1 MARVL
6 NRDSIDFD
14 AYLEQTQ
21 NSQKVRKAGDFFDDV
36 RREFVQRESG
46 KRYPGM
52 SSTKAG
58 KFLQFAPG
66 EVTAW
71 AGYNGHKK
79 SMFTSQVAL
88 DLCAAGERVLL
99 ASFEMTPG
107 KTLARMSR
115 QCMATNRP
123 SELQLAG
130 FERWTDNRL
139 WLFDHMGRVSPHQTI
154 GLCHYFAEELK
165 GRHIFI
171 DSMMMVVG
179 SEESMDEQKQFVT
192 DLVRVAQETQCHVH
206 LVTHCR
212 KPQSGSENH
221 PPTKYDIRGAAA
233 ISDQV
238 ANVALVWANKAKKAA
253 LEKNPHDAEELKKPD
268 AMVIVDK
275 QRNGD
280 WEGKLQL
287 WFDEKSLRFTDGL
300 FDDVLPYELQEAVA

>member
-1 MARVL
+1 MANVL
-6 NRDSIDFD
+6 SRDSLDFD
-14 AYLEQTQ
+14 EYLSQTE
-21 NSQKVRKAGDFFDDV
+21 NSQKVRRAGDFFDEV
-36 RREFVQRESG
+36 RREFAHRDTG

-58 KFLQFAPG
+58 KLLQFSPG

-107 KTLARMSR
+107 KTLSRMAR
-115 QCMATNRP
+115 QCSGIARP
-123 SELQLAG
+123 ADVWLSG
-130 FERWTDNRL
+130 FQAWTDNRL
-139 WLFDHMGRVSPHQTI
+139 WLFDHMGRVKPSQTI
-154 GLCHYFAEELK
+154 GLCRYFAEELK
-165 GRHIFI
+165 GRHVFI

-212 KPQSGSENH
+212 KPQTGDENR

-238 ANVALVWANKAKKAA
+238 SNVVLVWANKAKKVA
-253 LEKNPHDAEELKKPD
+253 LERNPNDEEQLQKPD
-268 AMVIVDK
+268 ALVIVDK
-275 QRNGD
+275 QRNDG
-280 WEGKLQL
+280 WEGKLSL
-287 WFDEKSLRFTDGL
+287 WFDDKSLRFC
-300 FDDVLPYELQEAVA
+300 DDRTSPVEAYELQGAA